1 MSNKKILV
9 LLGDEP
15 SSACSVDFAFRL
27 LDDNGGLVVATF
39 LPEQSKDLNHRKEI
53 AKELSSRFENRSAK
67 LVFRPGLGMST
78 EEVVIEAQFADIVIL
93 VPELMEKLMAPNAA
107 EAAITS
113 PIVLVPG
120 PTKDVQH
127 VLITHDGSKESLPRI
142 KQFCQILSDTCK
154 KAEVTLVEFNHDSE
168 QFNINEEKLLIEYL
182 RGHCANLGVF
192 KVGEES
198 PERIL
203 ELIDFKKNTIV
214 VSGTLDILGK
224 SLHHI
229 PSLTNQL
236 IYGEKSPGFFV

>member
-1 MSNKKILV
+1 MSSKKILA
-9 LLGDEP
+9 LLSDDA

-27 LDDNGGLVVATF
+27 LNDNEGLVVATF
-39 LPEQSKDLNHRKEI
+39 IPEHTEDADHRKETI
-53 AKELSSRFENRSAK
+53 STLANRYENRSAR
-67 LVFRPGLGMST
+67 LVFRPGFGMSM
-78 EEVVIEAQFADIVIL
+78 EEALIEAQFADIVIL
-93 VPELMEKLMAPNAA
+93 VPELLEKLITPNSA

-120 PTKDVQH
+120 PTENVQR
-127 VLITHDGSKESLPRI
+127 VLITHDGSRESVPRI
-142 KQFCQILSDTCK
+142 KQFCQILSDTCQ
-154 KAEVTLVEFNHDSE
+154 KAEVTLVEFNHNSN
-168 QFNINEEKLLIEYL
+168 QFNLQEEKLLIEYL
-182 RGHCANLGVF
+182 RGHCADLGVF

-203 ELIDFKKNTIV
+203 ELIDFKKDTIL